1 MVAGK
6 KPREASSCPSPPPR
20 TQTMRFLLNGALCAA
35 AFALAACNSSGGQQA
50 PANGQEVE
58 WIGPDGPEPYDPN
71 ITKDRRL
78 AGAVLA
84 DVDKSLRIW
93 VNITLT
99 GNSAKDGSTLNIV
112 EADLR
117 RKVRAKLL
125 VIVEQL
131 ETGPPINRQIAAAAL
146 GFSGDPKTLSP
157 LLAAL
162 EDDSPDVVANALL
175 GLSVLADPDTPRILV
190 AAELEDVNQPFN
202 VRSQAARAL
211 RAVGLYDLGEAD
223 RAAVIRAARA
233 ALGDA
238 NEGLRPTG
246 AIILAEV
253 VDTNSVPELAR
264 ALMDPTP
271 LVARAASRALA
282 RIGSVDRKFEG
293 QAARALT
300 AALEVVDEDR
310 VRPAILKD
318 LQALAGKNYGDDVEE
333 WVRYAQK
340 LP

>member
-1 MVAGK
+1 VTVVRPLSCS
-6 KPREASSCPSPPPR
+6 PRPP
-20 TQTMRFLLNGALCAA
+20 TMRTLVLGALSVATLS
-35 AFALAACNSSGGQQA
+35 LAACNSTGDQTA
-50 PANGQEVE
+50 PADGQEVE
-58 WIGPDGPEPYDPN
+58 WIGPEGPEPYDPE

-78 AGAVLA
+78 AGEVLT
-84 DVDKSLRIW
+84 DIDKSLRIW

-99 GNSAKDGSTLNIV
+99 GNPAKDGSTLNIV

-117 RKVRAKLL
+117 RKVRAKMPLL
-125 VIVEQL
+125 LEQL
-131 ETGPPINRQIAAAAL
+131 DTGPPINRQIAAAGL
-146 GFSGDPKTLSP
+146 GFSGDPRSLGP

-175 GLSVLADPDTPRILV
+175 GLSVLADPETPRILL
-190 AAELEDVNQPFN
+190 AAELEDVLQPFN

-211 RAVGLYDLGEAD
+211 RAVGLFNLDEAD

-233 ALGDA
+233 ALGDT
-238 NEGLRPTG
+238 NEGLRPHG

-253 VDTNSVPELAR
+253 VDTDSVPELAR

-293 QAARALT
+293 QSARALT
-300 AALEVVDEDR
+300 AALDVVDQDS
-310 VRPAILKD
+310 VRPAILRD
-318 LQALAGKNYGDDVEE
+318 LQALAGKNYGDNVEE

>member
-1 MVAGK
+1 
-6 KPREASSCPSPPPR
+6 
-20 TQTMRFLLNGALCAA
+20 MRFLLNGALCAA

-146 GFSGDPKTLSP
+146 GFSGDPETLSP

>member
-1 MVAGK
+1 
-6 KPREASSCPSPPPR
+6 
-20 TQTMRFLLNGALCAA
+20 MRFLLNGALCAA

-131 ETGPPINRQIAAAAL
+131 ETGPPDCGGGPGVQR
-146 GFSGDPKTLSP
+146 
-157 LLAAL
+157 
-162 EDDSPDVVANALL
+162 
-175 GLSVLADPDTPRILV
+175 
-190 AAELEDVNQPFN
+190 
-202 VRSQAARAL
+202 
-211 RAVGLYDLGEAD
+211 
-223 RAAVIRAARA
+223 
-233 ALGDA
+233 
-238 NEGLRPTG
+238 
-246 AIILAEV
+246 
-253 VDTNSVPELAR
+253 
-264 ALMDPTP
+264 
-271 LVARAASRALA
+271 
-282 RIGSVDRKFEG
+282 
-293 QAARALT
+293 
-300 AALEVVDEDR
+300 
-310 VRPAILKD
+310 
-318 LQALAGKNYGDDVEE
+318 
-333 WVRYAQK
+333 
-340 LP
+340 

>member
-1 MVAGK
+1 
-6 KPREASSCPSPPPR
+6 
-20 TQTMRFLLNGALCAA
+20 MRFLLNGALCAA

-246 AIILAEV
+246 ARRGGRHQLRAG
-253 VDTNSVPELAR
+253 AR
-264 ALMDPTP
+264 QGADGPHA
-271 LVARAASRALA
+271 ARGPRGLPRPREDRQRRPQVRRASRP
-282 RIGSVDRKFEG
+282 
-293 QAARALT
+293 
-300 AALEVVDEDR
+300 
-310 VRPAILKD
+310 RPHRSPRSC
-318 LQALAGKNYGDDVEE
+318 G
-333 WVRYAQK
+333 
-340 LP
+340 

>member
-1 MVAGK
+1 
-6 KPREASSCPSPPPR
+6 
-20 TQTMRFLLNGALCAA
+20 MRFLLNGALCAA
-35 AFALAACNSSGGQQA
+35 AAALAACNSPGEQQT
-50 PANGQEVE
+50 PATGQEVE
-58 WIGPDGPEPYDPN
+58 WIGPEGPEPYDPN
-71 ITKDRRL
+71 LTKDRRL
-78 AGAVLA
+78 AGDILA
-84 DVDKSLRIW
+84 DIDKSLQIW

-99 GNSAKDGSTLNIV
+99 GNPAKDGSTLNIV

-117 RKVRAKLL
+117 RKVRAKLP

-131 ETGPPINRQIAAAAL
+131 ETGPPINRQISAAAL
-146 GFSGDPKTLSP
+146 GFSGNPEALGP

-162 EDDSPDVVANALL
+162 DDDSADVVANALL
-175 GLSVLADPDTPRILV
+175 GLSILADPETPRILL
-190 AAELEDVNQPFN
+190 AAELENVDQPFN
-202 VRSQAARAL
+202 VRSQAGRAL

-238 NEGLRPTG
+238 NEGLRPSG

-253 VDTNSVPELAR
+253 VDTDSVPELAR

-300 AALEVVDEDR
+300 AALEVVDQDT
-310 VRPAILKD
+310 VRPAILRD

-333 WVRYAQK
+333 WVRYSQK